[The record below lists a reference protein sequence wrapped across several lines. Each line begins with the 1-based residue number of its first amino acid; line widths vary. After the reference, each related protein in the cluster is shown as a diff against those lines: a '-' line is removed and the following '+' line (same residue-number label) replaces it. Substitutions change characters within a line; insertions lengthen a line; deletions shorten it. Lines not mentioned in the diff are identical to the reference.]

1 MIDQRVEGRRKNE
14 AIDSWGGALCQELG
28 AFPEIG
34 EVTGRAI
41 GALAEEVQ
49 PLHVSLQAEQLSEL
63 PPEGKR
69 GSDSGDGE
77 AGRRGFGKKYSAT
90 LSRVDGFLGGARS
103 AIEKR
108 FSFDGDE
115 GVTTMAGRGDISARL
130 EMDRFAG
137 AGVSV

>member
-41 GALAEEVQ
+41 GAFPEEVQ
-49 PLHVSLQAEQLSEL
+49 PLQVSFQAEQLSASF
-63 PPEGKR
+63 PEGKS
-69 GSDSGDGE
+69 GSDSGEGE

-90 LSRVDGFLGGARS
+90 LSRAVGFLGGARS

-115 GVTTMAGRGDISARL
+115 GVTTMAGRGDISASV
-130 EMDRFAG
+130 EIDRFGG
-137 AGVSV
+137 AGVRV